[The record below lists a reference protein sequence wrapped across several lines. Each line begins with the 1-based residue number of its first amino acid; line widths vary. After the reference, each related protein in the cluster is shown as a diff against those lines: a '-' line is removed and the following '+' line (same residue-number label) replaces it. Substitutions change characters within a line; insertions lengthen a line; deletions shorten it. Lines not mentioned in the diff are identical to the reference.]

1 MPRHWKSSSA
11 LAITALVGVT
21 AVWGA
26 TFLVVQKSISRMP
39 VMDFLAWR
47 FTIATLV
54 MIALR
59 PKCVRGITANELR
72 HGIILGL
79 VLGAGYFLQT
89 YGLLS
94 ASAAVSG
101 FITGMFVVLTPVMAW
116 LILRQS
122 INRNIWLAVVLAAIG
137 LALLS
142 LHGWVIGIGELLTF
156 GCAIFFAIHIVGLG
170 AWSSQHDTYRLTL
183 IQIGTVAVVSLIVSV
198 PGGITL
204 VPDAEVWI
212 AIGITALLATA
223 LAFLVQTWA
232 QALVSPTR
240 AAVVMTME
248 PVFAGIFAVVFG
260 GNQFTLRIM
269 VGAAMVLTAMY
280 IVQIKPLN
288 PSHKSFQRSAKE

>member
-1 MPRHWKSSSA
+1 MPSNWKSSST

-21 AVWGA
+21 VVWGV
-26 TFLVVQKSISRMP
+26 TFLVVQNAISRMP

-47 FTIATLV
+47 FTIAALV
-54 MIALR
+54 MVVLR
-59 PKCVRGITANELR
+59 PQCVRGITANELR

-79 VLGAGYFLQT
+79 VLGSGYILQT
-89 YGLLS
+89 FGLLS

-101 FITGMFVVLTPVMAW
+101 FITGMFVVLTPVMGW
-116 LILRQS
+116 LILRQRT
-122 INRNIWLAVVLAAIG
+122 NRNIWFAVVLAAIG

-142 LHGWVIGIGELLTF
+142 LHGWVVGIGELLSF

-183 IQIGTVAVVSLIVSV
+183 IQIGTVAVVSLVVAV

-204 VPDAEVWI
+204 IPDTEVWI
-212 AIGITALLATA
+212 AIGITAILATA

-260 GNQFTLRIM
+260 GNQLTLRIM

-280 IVQIKPLN
+280 IVQIKPSNQLQ
-288 PSHKSFQRSAKE
+288 KRFLRSAKD